1 MKNHRFPRKLKV
13 FVLFSRF
20 CSNKTC
26 VHSSFVLIK
35 HGIKFGMF
43 SHKSLNLNVIEL
55 WKVFYFSSMFIH
67 RKIPLQNNWF
77 QKIDFGRVNFNNFQ
91 KTAKNNCPFNWI
103 QRLFWWASTLFCPA
117 PECIYLIAIKWWDQA
132 MKLLQVFK
140 LSTREAKTV
149 CCTRL
154 QRPKST
160 VCVCFENDNM
170 HMRNWTRSFIPS
182 WCGSRLTK
190 RVLQQ
195 QKQQQSAIC
204 AE

>member
-1 MKNHRFPRKLKV
+1 MLLNFEKSFIFLRC
-13 FVLFSRF
+13 LFIGKF
-20 CSNKTC
+20 HFKT
-26 VHSSFVLIK
+26 
-35 HGIKFGMF
+35 
-43 SHKSLNLNVIEL
+43 
-55 WKVFYFSSMFIH
+55 
-67 RKIPLQNNWF
+67 
-77 QKIDFGRVNFNNFQ
+77 IDFRKSTLAVWISTNFKKQQ
-91 KTAKNNCPFNWI
+91 KTIVLLIEFKDCFDERPRCF
-103 QRLFWWASTLFCPA
+103 PA